1 MKYINALIFSLMLVV
16 LFMAANA
23 QNTQNGKFLIAEA
36 IPFISSTLN
45 NSKSDSSES
54 NPQKKMEVY
63 DIVVYGGTSGGVM
76 AAVQAARMGKKVV
89 LIEPGVHLG
98 GLTSGGLGWV
108 DVGNPKTIGGLARE
122 YFHRVWKHYQDD
134 AAWKWEKKHKMQG
147 QHAPL
152 APEDETMWIV
162 EPSVAERL
170 FDQMATE
177 ANVTIVSNERLNR
190 GSGVIKEGQKI
201 VSIAMESGRV
211 FQALMFIDATY
222 EGDLMAASGVSYFV
236 GREPNS
242 LYNETINGIRPLP
255 VSGRFP
261 EEIDPYNVKGDP
273 KSGLLPRVYPDW
285 GGKWAMAIGEYRL
298 TITGCA
304 LQKFPETGCL
314 LKNRLITMKSYTRYS
329 FGSSKREEWSVIFSN
344 PGLQVTLT
352 SSGPTRFRTAKP
364 IPITTVIFLPILLA

>member
-152 APEDETMWIV
+152 APRRRDHV
-162 EPSVAERL
+162 
-170 FDQMATE
+170 D
-177 ANVTIVSNERLNR
+177 
-190 GSGVIKEGQKI
+190 
-201 VSIAMESGRV
+201 
-211 FQALMFIDATY
+211 
-222 EGDLMAASGVSYFV
+222 
-236 GREPNS
+236 
-242 LYNETINGIRPLP
+242 
-255 VSGRFP
+255 
-261 EEIDPYNVKGDP
+261 
-273 KSGLLPRVYPDW
+273 
-285 GGKWAMAIGEYRL
+285 
-298 TITGCA
+298 C
-304 LQKFPETGCL
+304 
-314 LKNRLITMKSYTRYS
+314 
-329 FGSSKREEWSVIFSN
+329 
-344 PGLQVTLT
+344 
-352 SSGPTRFRTAKP
+352 
-364 IPITTVIFLPILLA
+364 